1 MVYRIIIFTNFTTCD
16 DDFIKLMAEYN
27 ASQFRLIK
35 SSGDGDKLEENGFLI
50 TNRKRQEKLL
60 IGNAKEDMIAKRD
73 YIR

>member
-1 MVYRIIIFTNFTTCD
+1 
-16 DDFIKLMAEYN
+16 MAEYN

-35 SSGDGDKLEENGFLI
+35 SSRDGDKLEENGFLI

-60 IGNAKEDMIAKRD
+60 IGNAKEDVIAKRD